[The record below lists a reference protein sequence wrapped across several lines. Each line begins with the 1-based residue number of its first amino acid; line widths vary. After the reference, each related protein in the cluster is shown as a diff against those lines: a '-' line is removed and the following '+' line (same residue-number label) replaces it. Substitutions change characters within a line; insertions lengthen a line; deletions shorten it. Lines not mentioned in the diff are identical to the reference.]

1 MNTLIQIYIWGVWI
15 VLVVAVLFLIPSYI
29 RKRITESKKMV
40 QGSEPYEPFQDQNL
54 EDDLA
59 TIEKSD
65 SGRLL

>member
-1 MNTLIQIYIWGVWI
+1 MSTILQIYVWGVWI
-15 VLVVAVLFLIPSYI
+15 VLVVSVLFLIPRYI

-40 QGSEPYEPFQDQNL
+40 QGSEPYEPFQDQSP